1 MLPAVA
7 SADEVVI
14 VTDHS
19 NYEYASIC
27 TLHGHTCP
35 PIPLRFED
43 NNGGR
48 YQVCPGALYEAA
60 ALIVDTRNALGKMGK
75 NTPKVVRL

>member
-19 NYEYASIC
+19 DY